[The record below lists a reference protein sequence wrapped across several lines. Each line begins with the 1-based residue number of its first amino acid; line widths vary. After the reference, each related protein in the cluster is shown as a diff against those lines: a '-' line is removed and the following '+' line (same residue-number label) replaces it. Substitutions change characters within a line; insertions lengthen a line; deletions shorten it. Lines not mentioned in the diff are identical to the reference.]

1 MAFHW
6 WGLAWGWRRDC
17 GLPLEWPGREAVFRR
32 LGFLMELWN
41 MDCPGGLKELQGHLT
56 TTYVRLDPGLP
67 AAGRFLRRWR
77 VQLNVSPEEIRAAV
91 RT

>member
-1 MAFHW
+1 
-6 WGLAWGWRRDC
+6 
-17 GLPLEWPGREAVFRR
+17 
-32 LGFLMELWN
+32 

-56 TTYVRLDPGLP
+56 TTYVRLNPGLP